1 MTGVSL
7 QPRPHWVPD
16 EPGGMPA
23 RPLRVMNLLP
33 DVIEEQPRTAT
44 RALIV
49 WGCVFALLLFGLF
62 GFWAGTVPLASAVI
76 APGVVKVL
84 SQRRA
89 VQHLEG
95 GIVKAI
101 LVREGDQVERGQ
113 LLAQL
118 DTTQLDANLGILAT
132 KLFAGLATEAR
143 LEAEQAGA
151 ATVSFP
157 DELQSNKARP
167 EAQASM
173 QTQLA
178 EFAARTVS
186 LQGQRSLVDQQM
198 LQLDDSI
205 RGLDSSSEGL
215 RRQLAYLR
223 EEIKDSDF
231 LLERGLARK
240 PKVLALKRA
249 EADTE
254 AQIATNASSV
264 AQARGKLAELEDK
277 RRQLIY
283 DRLEEIAGKRHATG
297 EQIADAR
304 HRMAAV
310 RDMLVRSEIRAP
322 ERGIVVGLD
331 TRNSNAVLA
340 PRETLL
346 DIVPTQDRLIVE
358 GEVKPID
365 RNEVRAGQPA
375 RVRILAF
382 NSRRSPMLA
391 GSVTMVTADALVE
404 PRSGKPFYKAE
415 VDLQPVPELASYLAL
430 LQPGMPVE
438 IFIETGQ
445 RTFAEYLLQPL
456 MLRMHRALK
465 ES

>member
-1 MTGVSL
+1 MTSLGL
-7 QPRPHWVPD
+7 QPRSRNVPD
-16 EPGGMPA
+16 DEGRAPA
-23 RPLRVMNLLP
+23 PSLRLVRTLP
-33 DVIEEQPRTAT
+33 DAAAERPRSDT
-44 RALIV
+44 RALVV
-49 WGCVFALLLFGLF
+49 WGCVFAILLFGIV
-62 GFWAGTVPLASAVI
+62 GFWAGTVPLSSAVI

-95 GIVKAI
+95 GIVKGI
-101 LVREGDQVERGQ
+101 FVREGEQVERGQ
-113 LLAQL
+113 LIAQL
-118 DTTQLDANLGILAT
+118 DTTQLEANLGTLTT
-132 KLFAGLATEAR
+132 KLFAGLAMEAR

-157 DELQSNKARP
+157 DELQSNRTRP
-167 EAQASM
+167 EAEASM

-178 EFAARTVS
+178 EFAARTAA
-186 LQGQRSLVDQQM
+186 LQGQRNLVDQQM
-198 LQLDDSI
+198 LQLGDSI
-205 RGLDSSSEGL
+205 RGLESSSSGL
-215 RRQLAYLR
+215 TRQLAYLR

-231 LLERGLARK
+231 LLAKGLARK

-249 EADTE
+249 EAEAE
-254 AQIATNASSV
+254 AQIATNTSSI
-264 AQARGKLAELEDK
+264 AQSKGKLAELEDK
-277 RRQLIY
+277 RRQIVY
-283 DRLEEIAGKRHATG
+283 DRLEEIARQRHASR
-297 EQIADAR
+297 EQIADTR
-304 HRMAAV
+304 HRLAAV
-310 RDMLVRSEIRAP
+310 RDMLLRSEVRAP
-322 ERGIVVGLD
+322 EKGIVVGLN

-358 GEVKPID
+358 GEVRPID
-365 RNEVRAGQPA
+365 RNEVRLGQPA

-382 NSRRSPMLA
+382 NSRRSPMFA
-391 GSVTMVTADALVE
+391 GAVIMVTADALME
-404 PRSGKPFYKAE
+404 QRSGKSFYKAE
-415 VDLQPVPELASYLAL
+415 IDLRHTAELASYVDL

-456 MLRMHRALK
+456 IIRMHRAFK